1 MRKVNAILGIFI
13 LAAFLCHA
21 VIGAG
26 EMTGLID
33 GGNMIGKVAAHA
45 MVTALFLHIIIGV
58 KLTADTLIAI
68 KRSGAN
74 YFKDNLLFWT
84 RRISGFAMIFFII
97 AHYLVFI
104 GDNSS
109 GVYRL
114 NEFGVTELVMAI
126 LLIVSLLI
134 HIITNI
140 RPLML
145 ALGSSKGHRKIAAAV
160 FTASVI
166 LLLLGGAF
174 VVYFIRWLA

>member
-84 RRISGFAMIFFII
+84 RRISGFAIMFFI
-97 AHYLVFI
+97 VFHVLI
-104 GDNSS
+104 FMGKS
-109 GVYRL
+109 GSAYRL
-114 NEFGVTELVMAI
+114 HIFEGAELLSQILLVITVAVHIISNVRPMMISFGIKSFKELGLDIVLVMSV
-126 LLIVSLLI
+126 LLF
-134 HIITNI
+134 
-140 RPLML
+140 L
-145 ALGSSKGHRKIAAAV
+145 AGA
-160 FTASVI
+160 
-166 LLLLGGAF
+166 AF
-174 VVYFIRWLA
+174 VVYYLRWNVL